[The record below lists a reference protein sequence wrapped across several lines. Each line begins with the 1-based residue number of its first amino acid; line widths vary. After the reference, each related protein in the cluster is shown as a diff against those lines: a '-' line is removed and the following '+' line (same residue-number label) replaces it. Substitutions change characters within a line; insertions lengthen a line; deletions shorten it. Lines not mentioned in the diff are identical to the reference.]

1 MPPVKVL
8 AREWT
13 FEIESATPGTWLEI
27 GGINSFTPDRSK
39 DDADTT
45 DFDSGGWA
53 THLPAQRGLSVTM
66 DGFYLEDA
74 AGARNLGQERVE
86 AVSQI
91 VGSTGLVNFR
101 MTSPATAGLRR
112 ISGPASFNHGGPG
125 GGNNDA
131 SSWSAEAVFSGQP
144 VRGA

>member
-13 FEIESATPGTWLEI
+13 FEVESATPGTWLEI
-27 GGINSFTPDRSK
+27 GGINSFTLDRSK

-45 DFDSGGWA
+45 DFDSNGWA
-53 THLPAQRGLSVTM
+53 QHLPAQRGLSVSL
-66 DGFYLEDA
+66 DGFYLEDT

-86 AVSQI
+86 TLSRV
-91 VGSTGLVNFR
+91 VGSAGLANFR
-101 MTSPATAGLRR
+101 MTSPATAGNRR
-112 ISGPASFNHGGPG
+112 ISGQASYNYGGPG

-131 SSWSAEAVFSGQP
+131 SAWSAQAVFNGQP
-144 VRGA
+144 TVGA